1 MPPSFY
7 AVRQR
12 GRPAYIF
19 ETVREA
25 AAALFDL
32 APAATVVYAVT
43 GSHRR
48 SLSDRELL
56 EVRRHIKARRVA
68 LTAANVKSPPQPP
81 PAGDTV
87 KEWLGSQR
95 SSSRSTGRSTGATR
109 MRVPPLLD
117 VMAVQDGLVAGLRNE
132 RHDRAGGS
140 RRSISRGRA

>member
-1 MPPSFY
+1 VSTTLMPPSFY

-32 APAATVVYAVT
+32 APAVTVVYAVT

-48 SLSDRELL
+48 SLSERELL
-56 EVRRHIKARRVA
+56 EVGRHVKARRMA
-68 LTAANVKSPPQPP
+68 LTVTSLKPPPQPS
-81 PAGDTV
+81 PAAHPV
-87 KEWLGSQR
+87 KKRRG
-95 SSSRSTGRSTGATR
+95 SRSAARSTAATR

-117 VMAVQDGLVAGLRNE
+117 VMAVQDGLAAGLRNE
-132 RHDRAGGS
+132 RHERGAGG
-140 RRSISRGRA
+140 RRASRGLA

>member
-48 SLSDRELL
+48 SLSERELL
-56 EVRRHIKARRVA
+56 EVGRHVKARRMA
-68 LTAANVKSPPQPP
+68 LTAASLKAPPQPSLAEHP
-81 PAGDTV
+81 V
-87 KEWLGSQR
+87 KKRRG
-95 SSSRSTGRSTGATR
+95 SRSTARSTAATR

-117 VMAVQDGLVAGLRNE
+117 VMAVQDGLAAGLRNE
-132 RHDRAGGS
+132 RHERGAGG
-140 RRSISRGRA
+140 RRASRGLA